1 MKAEESYM
9 KNYLISEAIGD
20 IADPIAYAYYKKM
33 PDALIYQAM
42 KKLPD
47 WMVDVSER
55 FDEVVNNKKESS

>member
-55 FDEVVNNKKESS
+55 FDEVVNRKK